1 MNAQLVQTFRTWLPA
16 LAGMTCLGLSAGL
29 IGIFGFFVE
38 PLSQEFDVTVAA
50 LNMAPVALLLVP
62 GILSPVVGRLIDRM
76 PARRLI
82 LAGSGL
88 AMFSLFMV
96 SRAPSPLWAS
106 IAFFC
111 FALGFVCYGPVAING
126 LMVKLYP
133 GREGRALAIVA
144 MGISVS
150 SITLPLFIG
159 SALQLFDWRTTLGV
173 LSVCMLLAI
182 WLWVFLAIPADAGG
196 SVEASSRKLAGDIY
210 RRPEFWLVGVTVA
223 LAMNVMVVLAICY
236 PPLFAQRGFTAVE
249 AGLFLS
255 VAGFGGALGKL
266 TIAGLADRF
275 SGATRMIVATILL
288 LKLLGLVLLLRA
300 ETTVAVTVS
309 IFLMGFAGGSLLP
322 MHPYLNS
329 RYFDA
334 AVIGQVN
341 GAQAPLFLPLGLVGP
356 PLAGYVF
363 DQTGSYQWVL
373 VGLCVLLL
381 ASVATVLVLP
391 RPRR

>member
-1 MNAQLVQTFRTWLPA
+1 MNLQLAQTLRTWLPA

-29 IGIFGFFVE
+29 VSIFGFFVA
-38 PLSQEFDVTVAA
+38 PLSQEFDVSVAA
-50 LNMAPVALLLVP
+50 LNVAPVALLLVP
-62 GILSPVVGRLIDRM
+62 GILSPLIGRLIDRM

-88 AMFSLFMV
+88 AMFSLFLA
-96 SRAPSPLWAS
+96 SRAPTPFWAAV
-106 IAFFC
+106 AFFC

-133 GREGRALAIVA
+133 GREGKALAIVA

-150 SITLPLFIG
+150 SVTLPLIVG
-159 SALQLFDWRTTLGV
+159 SSLQWFDWRTTLGV
-173 LSVCMLLAI
+173 LSVGMLVAI
-182 WLWVFLAIPADAGG
+182 WLWVFVAIPADAGG
-196 SVEASSRKLAGDIY
+196 SVEESSRRVAGDIY

-223 LAMNVMVVLAICY
+223 LALNVMVVLTICY
-236 PPLFAQRGFTAVE
+236 PPLFVQRGFTAVE

-255 VAGFGGALGKL
+255 VAGTGGALGKL
-266 TIAGLADRF
+266 SVAGLVDRF
-275 SGATRMIVATILL
+275 SGATRLIVAAILA
-288 LKLLGLVLLLRA
+288 LKLIGLVLLLNVDS
-300 ETTVAVTVS
+300 TVLVTLSV
-309 IFLMGFAGGSLLP
+309 FLMGFAGGALLP

-341 GAQAPLFLPLGLVGP
+341 GAQAPLFLPLGLIGP

-363 DQTGSYQWVL
+363 DQTGSYD
-373 VGLCVLLL
+373 
-381 ASVATVLVLP
+381 LVLAGLIGVQLVAVLMVFLLP
-391 RPRR
+391 RTR